1 MVRTRN
7 IAIYGKGGIGK
18 STTSSNLSAA
28 LSEQGLKVMQIGC
41 DPKSDS
47 TNTLREGRFIP
58 TVLDSLR
65 SGKRIEVSD
74 VVHEGFNG
82 VLCVEAGGPEPGVGC
97 AGRGIITAIELL
109 KQRKVFDEYKPDVI
123 IYDVL
128 GDVVC
133 GGFGMPIREGVA
145 DQVYTVTS
153 SDFMAIYAAN
163 NLFKGIKKYAN
174 SGGALFS
181 GIIANSTNL
190 PVQREI
196 IDDFASST
204 RTTIVEYVP
213 RSLTVTKSELR
224 GKTVI
229 QAAPDSEQADVYRA
243 LARKVLKNED
253 RYVPAPLE
261 VDQLK
266 DWAGSWSDRL
276 LEHRDSPTQ
285 LNFAIGSVS
294 TSDDSLIETV
304 VEKAS
309 GRQRTKRAAGTNASA
324 TRRAAEVKVG

>member
-1 MVRTRN
+1 MTEQRN

-18 STTSSNLSAA
+18 STTSSNISAA
-28 LSEQGLKVMQIGC
+28 LSELGLKVMQIGC

-47 TNTLREGRFIP
+47 TNTLRSGRFIP

-65 SGKRIEVSD
+65 SGKRVETEDII
-74 VVHEGFNG
+74 HEGFNG

-109 KQRKVFDEYKPDVI
+109 KQRKVFEIYKPDVV

-133 GGFGMPIREGVA
+133 GGFGTPIREGVA
-145 DQVYTVTS
+145 EQVYTVSS

-174 SGGALFS
+174 NGGALFS

-190 PVQREI
+190 PIQEEI
-196 IDDFASST
+196 VNDFANRT
-204 RTTIVEYVP
+204 ETTIAEYIP
-213 RSLTVTKSELR
+213 RSLTVTKCELE

-229 QAAPDSEQADVYRA
+229 EGAPESEQADAYRD
-243 LARKVLKNED
+243 LAKKILSNRS
-253 RYVPAPLE
+253 RYVPSPLN

-266 DWAGSWSDRL
+266 EWAESWSDRL
-276 LEHRDSPTQ
+276 LEQRDSPQ
-285 LNFAIGSVS
+285 HVKCELECVVPGAEPIGTKPDVRK
-294 TSDDSLIETV
+294 TVPLRTTTTKETV
-304 VEKAS
+304 KAK
-309 GRQRTKRAAGTNASA
+309 GALT
-324 TRRAAEVKVG
+324 